1 MAKKKDN
8 LQEEHLPIQTPPTFK
23 EPVSTEVPCV
33 TCNKSEE
40 EKERI
45 ADFIKTYKERGWDDN
60 RIAARLMISI
70 KQVNEA

>member
-8 LQEEHLPIQTPPTFK
+8 LQEEHLPIQTPTIQ

-45 ADFIKTYKERGWDDN
+45 ADFIKIYKERGWDDN
-60 RIAARLMISI
+60 RIAARLMISV
-70 KQVNEA
+70 KQVKEA